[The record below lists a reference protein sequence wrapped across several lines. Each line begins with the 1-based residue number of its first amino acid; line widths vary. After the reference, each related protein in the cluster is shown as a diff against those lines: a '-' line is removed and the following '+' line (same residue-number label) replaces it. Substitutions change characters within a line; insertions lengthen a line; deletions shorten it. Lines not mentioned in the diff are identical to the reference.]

1 MVKDFLI
8 QCPNVKMLQVNK
20 LVNQALLGGYG
31 HPEDPHKTAELQD
44 IEEMHRHI
52 RNVLIAKS
60 ATGND
65 IPILYGG
72 SVKAE
77 NASNIFA
84 VPQVGG
90 ALVGGASLNSQDFLE
105 IIKAGQRND

>member
-1 MVKDFLI
+1 MGIHVAK
-8 QCPNVKMLQVNK
+8 P
-20 LVNQALLGGYG
+20 Y
-31 HPEDPHKTAELQD
+31 TASAPAVTPRFTQ
-44 IEEMHRHI
+44 

-60 ATGND
+60 AAGND

-72 SVKAE
+72 SVKSE

-90 ALVGGASLNSQDFLE
+90 ALVGGASLISQDFLE